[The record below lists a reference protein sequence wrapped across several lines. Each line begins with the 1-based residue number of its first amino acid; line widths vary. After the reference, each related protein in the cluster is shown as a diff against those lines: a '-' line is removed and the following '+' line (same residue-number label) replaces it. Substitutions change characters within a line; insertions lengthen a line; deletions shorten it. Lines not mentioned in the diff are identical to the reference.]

1 MNIEK
6 KQKAHE
12 QPKQKEEQQETIDTE
27 LKDQLSFKP
36 RKSSISIKEKN
47 GPNLRLKKHKKPK
60 KLPPA
65 SPSKIEYYNT
75 KKMNSPQ
82 YTDSNNSEDEG
93 LEDYKI
99 DGYHPVH
106 VGEILLDRYV
116 IMQKLGYGHF
126 STAWLALD
134 NNNGNYVAI
143 KVQKSDERYIQ
154 GAYDEIEIL
163 QALAKKNFDKEW
175 INSLR
180 EYYKDDEEKLKELET
195 VEHTQVVQLL
205 NSFIHNGQN
214 GKHFCMV
221 FEVMGVTLLEI
232 IKRYNYKGIPLPL
245 VRIITKQI
253 LIGLDFLHRIC
264 HIIHTDLK
272 PENVLV
278 CLTNDELRN
287 IQETG
292 TYILDTGNNK
302 DSKTTTTNNSIDEKE
317 TTMNCT
323 TPETDFFDEDMNMS
337 ISIDMK
343 TNFQGTGK
351 TLRKKKQKYK
361 KKQMKKL
368 EKYGLSKSEIQ
379 MKMNEVMEEINEER
393 KKKESEI
400 DINNYDL
407 EDLIER
413 PRLGSVPKVNLDLFS
428 HEKKDKEKEQKSKNL
443 KKKVNEDYSEES
455 EESDEDLMDFYEKS
469 QPHFDINLLEYS
481 KTLQGYIKERN
492 KILHDENYR
501 RFALTRNDA
510 LSKAKTDEEKIAIY
524 RKLNEEYGSRG
535 KEIDPSIEVKICD
548 IGNACWFNY
557 HFSTI
562 IQTRQYRSPEVLIGV
577 NYNETS
583 DIWSLACIVFELV
596 TGDFLFQP
604 EKGETFTKNDDH
616 VARFM
621 QVLGKMPK
629 NFAKR
634 GEYYNKFFT
643 KEGKMRRIK
652 EIKYIPLKEILVK
665 KYHFKEKEAQA
676 LTDFLLPML
685 EFYPE
690 RRASARELLRHPWL
704 SMPPNYDYLM
714 SEAEIFKMNMKENL
728 LGINQENEI
737 KDPKMELNKDRD
749 VYSSDSEL
757 NEADCEDNNIKP
769 KIPSEGE
776 DDDDTQLG
784 DGNPDKINIPNYNNS
799 FCMYGQFVDLT
810 SLDQPNPQ
818 FDKLIDYDL

>member
-1 MNIEK
+1 
-6 KQKAHE
+6 
-12 QPKQKEEQQETIDTE
+12 
-27 LKDQLSFKP
+27 
-36 RKSSISIKEKN
+36 
-47 GPNLRLKKHKKPK
+47 
-60 KLPPA
+60 
-65 SPSKIEYYNT
+65 
-75 KKMNSPQ
+75 MNSSK
-82 YTDSNNSEDEG
+82 YTDSNYSEDEG

-106 VGEILLDRYV
+106 VGEILLDRYI

-163 QALAKKNFDKEW
+163 QSLAKKNFDKEW
-175 INSLR
+175 IRSLK
-180 EYYKDDEEKLKELET
+180 EYYKDDKEKLSELET

-278 CLTNDELRN
+278 CLTQDELRN

-292 TYILDTGNNK
+292 TYVLDTGNNNQNSEENSRNISENKK
-302 DSKTTTTNNSIDEKE
+302 DKEKE
-317 TTMNCT
+317 KEITNFEIKEKKIKEEEKESNIESSTTELT
-323 TPETDFFDEDMNMS
+323 LDENNNMS
-337 ISIDMK
+337 IFIDK
-343 TNFQGTGK
+343 EVDLKGVGK
-351 TLRKKKQKYK
+351 KARKKRQRYK
-361 KKQMKKL
+361 KKKKKML
-368 EKYGLSKSEIQ
+368 EKYGLSNVEIED
-379 MKMNEVMEEINEER
+379 KMTEVIN
-393 KKKESEI
+393 
-400 DINNYDL
+400 DINLEMEKEQFEENVKHFDL
-407 EDLIER
+407 DDIIER
-413 PRLGSVPKVNLDLFS
+413 PRIASVPKVNLNLYS
-428 HEKKDKEKEQKSKNL
+428 HEKNKRQKSEEN
-443 KKKVNEDYSEES
+443 SEES
-455 EESDEDLMDFYEKS
+455 EEIKYDGDENNDII
-469 QPHFDINLLEYS
+469 PFDINLLEYS
-481 KTLQGYIKERN
+481 KSIQGYIKERN
-492 KILHDENYR
+492 RILHDETYR
-501 RFALTRNDA
+501 RFAITRNEA
-510 LSKAKTDEEKIAIY
+510 LSKAKTDDEKIEVY
-524 RKLNEEYGSRG
+524 KKFNNEYNTRG

-548 IGNACWFNY
+548 IGNACWFDY

-604 EKGETFTKNDDH
+604 EKGDTFTKNDDH
-616 VARFM
+616 VAKFIYT
-621 QVLGKMPK
+621 LGKMPK

-643 KEGKMRRIK
+643 KEGKLRRIK
-652 EIKYIPLKEILVK
+652 NRKFIGLKDILVK
-665 KYHFKEKEAQA
+665 KYHFKEFEAQA

-685 EFYPE
+685 EYYPE

-704 SMPPNYDYLM
+704 TMPPNYDYRM
-714 SEAEIFKMNMKENL
+714 SDTEIFKMNMRENL
-728 LGINQENEI
+728 LGNYYDIDERKKDKEN
-737 KDPKMELNKDRD
+737 DDRD

-757 NEADCEDNNIKP
+757 NEADCEDNDKKA
-769 KIPSEGE
+769 KIQDDE
-776 DDDDTQLG
+776 DDDTQLG
-784 DGNPDKINIPNYNNS
+784 DNNPDKINIPNYNNS

-818 FDKLIDYDL
+818 FDKIIDKDLL

>member
-1 MNIEK
+1 
-6 KQKAHE
+6 
-12 QPKQKEEQQETIDTE
+12 
-27 LKDQLSFKP
+27 
-36 RKSSISIKEKN
+36 
-47 GPNLRLKKHKKPK
+47 
-60 KLPPA
+60 
-65 SPSKIEYYNT
+65 
-75 KKMNSPQ
+75 MNSPQ
-82 YTDSNNSEDEG
+82 YTDSNYSEDEG

-175 INSLR
+175 IKSLR
-180 EYYKDDEEKLKELET
+180 EYYRDDPEKLKEIET

-278 CLTNDELRN
+278 CLTDDELRN

-302 DSKTTTTNNSIDEKE
+302 QSSEISSKTESVDEKKSKNE
-317 TTMNCT
+317 STAECT
-323 TPETDFFDEDMNMS
+323 LDENFNLNVIIDKEVDFS
-337 ISIDMK
+337 GK
-343 TNFQGTGK
+343 GK
-351 TLRKKKQKYK
+351 TMRKKRQKYK
-361 KKQMKKL
+361 KKKKKLL
-368 EKYGLSKSEIQ
+368 EKYGLSNNEIEI
-379 MKMNEVMEEINEER
+379 KMNKVMDDIDEEIKKQEIENE
-393 KKKESEI
+393 
-400 DINNYDL
+400 INNYELD
-407 EDLIER
+407 DIIER
-413 PRLGSVPKVNLDLFS
+413 PRVSSVPKVNLDLYS
-428 HEKKDKEKEQKSKNL
+428 HEKKAKKERKERL
-443 KKKVNEDYSEES
+443 KKENIREEGEEES
-455 EESDEDLMDFYEKS
+455 EEFEDSEDDINDYPEKNY
-469 QPHFDINLLEYS
+469 DINLLEYS
-481 KTLQGYIKERN
+481 KALQNYIKERN
-492 KILHDENYR
+492 RILHDENYR
-501 RFALTRNDA
+501 RFAFTRNEA

-524 RKLNEEYGSRG
+524 SKLNEEYNSRG
-535 KEIDPSIEVKICD
+535 KEIDPSIKVKICD

-583 DIWSLACIVFELV
+583 DIWSLACIIFELV

-604 EKGETFTKNDDH
+604 EKGDTFTKNDDH
-616 VARFM
+616 VAKFI
-621 QVLGKMPK
+621 QTLGKMPK

-652 EIKYIPLKEILVK
+652 EIKHKGIKEILVK
-665 KYHFKEKEAQA
+665 KYHFKEFEAQA
-676 LTDFLLPML
+676 LTEFLLPML

-714 SEAEIFKMNMKENL
+714 SETEIFKMDMKENL
-728 LGINQENEI
+728 LCKKNKNDDNNDINN
-737 KDPKMELNKDRD
+737 DRD

-757 NEADCEDNNIKP
+757 NEGDKEDNDTKELVLKNDD
-769 KIPSEGE
+769 E
-776 DDDDTQLG
+776 DDDAQLG
-784 DGNPDKINIPNYNNS
+784 DQNPDKINIPNYNNS

-818 FDKLIDYDL
+818 FDKLIDPDL

>member
-1 MNIEK
+1 
-6 KQKAHE
+6 
-12 QPKQKEEQQETIDTE
+12 
-27 LKDQLSFKP
+27 
-36 RKSSISIKEKN
+36 
-47 GPNLRLKKHKKPK
+47 
-60 KLPPA
+60 
-65 SPSKIEYYNT
+65 
-75 KKMNSPQ
+75 MNSSK
-82 YTDSNNSEDEG
+82 YTDSNYSEDEG

-143 KVQKSDERYIQ
+143 KIQKSDERYIQ

-175 INSLR
+175 IESLK
-180 EYYKDDEEKLKELET
+180 EYYKDDKEKLKELTT

-264 HIIHTDLK
+264 HIIHTDMK

-278 CLTNDELRN
+278 CLTQDELRN

-292 TYILDTGNNK
+292 TYVLDTGNNNIN
-302 DSKTTTTNNSIDEKE
+302 SANNSHIISDEEKNKEKDKEKKIETSTNEFTLDENNNMEITIDKE
-317 TTMNCT
+317 LG
-323 TPETDFFDEDMNMS
+323 FKA
-337 ISIDMK
+337 I
-343 TNFQGTGK
+343 GK
-351 TLRKKKQKYK
+351 KARKKRQKYK
-361 KKQMKKL
+361 KKKKKLL
-368 EKYGLSKSEIQ
+368 EKYGLSNAEIEE
-379 MKMNEVMEEINEER
+379 KMNKVMDDINEEIE
-393 KKKESEI
+393 KEQIELNI
-400 DINNYDL
+400 KNYDI

-413 PRLGSVPKVNLDLFS
+413 PRVASVPKVNLELTS
-428 HEKKDKEKEQKSKNL
+428 RQKSKEIKSKKNNL
-443 KKKVNEDYSEES
+443 KLTEENS
-455 EESDEDLMDFYEKS
+455 EESDEPKDDDYDEDELREFLESTLPRY
-469 QPHFDINLLEYS
+469 DINLLEYS
-481 KTLQGYIKERN
+481 KSIQAYIKERN
-492 KILHDENYR
+492 RILHDENYR
-501 RFALTRNDA
+501 RFAITRNEA
-510 LSKAKTDEEKIAIY
+510 LSKAKSDKEQIEVYKKLSDEY
-524 RKLNEEYGSRG
+524 NSRG

-616 VARFM
+616 VAKFI
-621 QVLGKMPK
+621 QTLGKMPK

-643 KEGKMRRIK
+643 KEGKMRRVKEIKHIGIK
-652 EIKYIPLKEILVK
+652 EILIK
-665 KYHFKEKEAQA
+665 KYHFKEFEAQA
-676 LTDFLLPML
+676 LNDFLLPML

-690 RRASARELLRHPWL
+690 RRASARDLLRHPWL

-714 SEAEIFKMNMKENL
+714 SETEIFRMNMKENL
-728 LGINQENEI
+728 LGISEYST
-737 KDPKMELNKDRD
+737 KDKKEADDNRD

-757 NEADCEDNNIKP
+757 NEADCEDNDKNAKVQNDNDN
-769 KIPSEGE
+769 
-776 DDDDTQLG
+776 DDEIQLG
-784 DGNPDKINIPNYNNS
+784 DTNPDKINIPNYNNS

-818 FDKLIDYDL
+818 FDKIIDKDLL

>member
-1 MNIEK
+1 
-6 KQKAHE
+6 
-12 QPKQKEEQQETIDTE
+12 
-27 LKDQLSFKP
+27 
-36 RKSSISIKEKN
+36 
-47 GPNLRLKKHKKPK
+47 
-60 KLPPA
+60 
-65 SPSKIEYYNT
+65 
-75 KKMNSPQ
+75 MNSSK
-82 YTDSNNSEDEG
+82 YTDSNYSEDEG

-106 VGEILLDRYV
+106 VGEILLDRYI

-163 QALAKKNFDKEW
+163 QSLAKKNFDKEW
-175 INSLR
+175 IRSLK
-180 EYYKDDEEKLKELET
+180 EYYKDDKEKLSELET

-278 CLTNDELRN
+278 CLTQDELRN

-292 TYILDTGNNK
+292 TYVLDTGNNNQNSEENSRNISENKK
-302 DSKTTTTNNSIDEKE
+302 DKEKE
-317 TTMNCT
+317 KEITNFEIKEKKIKEEEKESNIESSTTELT
-323 TPETDFFDEDMNMS
+323 LDENNNMS
-337 ISIDMK
+337 IFIDK
-343 TNFQGTGK
+343 EVDLKGVGK
-351 TLRKKKQKYK
+351 KARKKRQRYK
-361 KKQMKKL
+361 KKKKKML
-368 EKYGLSKSEIQ
+368 EKYGLSNVEIED
-379 MKMNEVMEEINEER
+379 KMTEVIN
-393 KKKESEI
+393 
-400 DINNYDL
+400 DINLEMEKEQFEENVKNFDL
-407 EDLIER
+407 DDIIER
-413 PRLGSVPKVNLDLFS
+413 PRIASVPKVNLNLYS
-428 HEKKDKEKEQKSKNL
+428 HEKNKRQKSEEN
-443 KKKVNEDYSEES
+443 SEES
-455 EESDEDLMDFYEKS
+455 EEIKYDDDENNDII
-469 QPHFDINLLEYS
+469 PFDINLLEYS
-481 KTLQGYIKERN
+481 KSIQGYIKERN
-492 KILHDENYR
+492 RILHDETYR
-501 RFALTRNDA
+501 RFAITRNEA
-510 LSKAKTDEEKIAIY
+510 LSKAKTDDEKIEVY
-524 RKLNEEYGSRG
+524 KKFNNEYNTRG

-548 IGNACWFNY
+548 IGNACWFDY

-604 EKGETFTKNDDH
+604 EKGDTFTKNDDH
-616 VARFM
+616 VAKFIYT
-621 QVLGKMPK
+621 LGKMPK

-643 KEGKMRRIK
+643 KEGKLRRIK
-652 EIKYIPLKEILVK
+652 NRKFIGLKDILVK
-665 KYHFKEKEAQA
+665 KYHFKEFEAQA

-685 EFYPE
+685 EYYPE

-704 SMPPNYDYLM
+704 TMPPNYDYRM
-714 SEAEIFKMNMKENL
+714 SDTEIFKMNMRENL
-728 LGINQENEI
+728 LGNYYDIDERKKDKEN
-737 KDPKMELNKDRD
+737 DDRD

-757 NEADCEDNNIKP
+757 NEADCEDNDKKA
-769 KIPSEGE
+769 KIQDDE
-776 DDDDTQLG
+776 DDDTQLG
-784 DGNPDKINIPNYNNS
+784 DNNPDKINIPNYNNS

-818 FDKLIDYDL
+818 FDKIIDQDLL